1 MKKIRSNTLLKLVL
15 LLLYVSFYV
24 GNTAFIHTH
33 YYASYSVTHSHP
45 FDKGTDG
52 NPHHEHDKAALDTI
66 AQFNAFAVDIFFFLA
81 LGAITLLLLTISRPY
96 RPGLTFRTI
105 EGYNL
110 RAPPVSPV
118 F

>member
-1 MKKIRSNTLLKLVL
+1 MF
-15 LLLYVSFYV
+15 LYISFYV

-45 FDKGTDG
+45 FDDG
-52 NPHHEHDKAALDTI
+52 ADGKPHHGHDKAALDTI
-66 AQFNAFAVDIFFFLA
+66 AQFNAFAVDILFFLT
-81 LGAITLLLLTISRPY
+81 LGIVLHLLLSFCRQFHSGIV
-96 RPGLTFRTI
+96 FRTI

-110 RAPPVSPV
+110 RAPPVSSL